1 MFEMPPM
8 STNRS
13 SQSLPPAA
21 SFMPSASDFKQSLFK
36 FTQNIIDASLV
47 CTLLHNTTNLVVDWV
62 RVRAVWRPQIK
73 SDEVGVSCC
82 SS

>member
-1 MFEMPPM
+1 
-8 STNRS
+8 
-13 SQSLPPAA
+13 
-21 SFMPSASDFKQSLFK
+21 MPSASDFKQSLFK

-73 SDEVGVSCC
+73 SDEVGGLALQQL
-82 SS
+82 SSLMGVAGRHVISVC